1 MKTLFRIGF
10 RKNIV
15 FKVFKNEFGIGLV
28 LSLIEMKQIKIDSTE
43 FRNIENQ
50 CITMDKNT
58 LLEIQ

>member
-43 FRNIENQ
+43 FILFINMR
-50 CITMDKNT
+50 
-58 LLEIQ
+58 